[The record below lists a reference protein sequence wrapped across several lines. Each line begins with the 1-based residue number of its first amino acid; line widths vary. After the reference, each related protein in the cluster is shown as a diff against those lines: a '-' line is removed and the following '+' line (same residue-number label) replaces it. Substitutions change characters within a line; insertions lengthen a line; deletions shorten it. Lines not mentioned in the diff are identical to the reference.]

1 MMNCTY
7 QWHRFYTAKYFDRD
21 DVLVHRLN
29 AKTHTCT
36 QTQTNKFNVRFA
48 CNLLHIYVVYIHV
61 YIHRIAWHH
70 MASHGI
76 AWHRMASLIKFM
88 HGLTAWGLILH
99 NHCLKGLRMAIIQR
113 KLLPATSKLFKFQN
127 RELGWP
133 TIPPITL
140 TQFDGENSRSISM
153 SRQ

>member
-36 QTQTNKFNVRFA
+36 QTQTNKFNVRCA
-48 CNLLHIYVVYIHV
+48 CNLSHIYVVYIHV

-76 AWHRMASLIKFM
+76 AWHRMAS
-88 HGLTAWGLILH
+88 HGIVFH
-99 NHCLKGLRMAIIQR
+99 
-113 KLLPATSKLFKFQN
+113 S
-127 RELGWP
+127 
-133 TIPPITL
+133 IPFHSVPFLSIPSITL
-140 TQFDGENSRSISM
+140 LHIGLEIRLDQFAYIIGQSQTLAKDRILQARIHIGHLKFDPDLDPTDS
-153 SRQ
+153 